1 MGPAFYRAIVT
12 EVQVKARSVEGRE
25 KEMETR
31 DRGADGTRI
40 DEVTDPFI
48 PPDLRARDVKR
59 QKERIRWVGCGRRS
73 TGKVV
78 KDIRGAQVNSL
89 KLSPDMVNVRS

>member
-1 MGPAFYRAIVT
+1 MVPVFYRAIVT

-40 DEVTDPFI
+40 DNVTDPFI

-59 QKERIRWVGCGRRS
+59 QKERIGWVGCVGSGLPERLRKILEVS
-73 TGKVV
+73 K
-78 KDIRGAQVNSL
+78 SF
-89 KLSPDMVNVRS
+89 P